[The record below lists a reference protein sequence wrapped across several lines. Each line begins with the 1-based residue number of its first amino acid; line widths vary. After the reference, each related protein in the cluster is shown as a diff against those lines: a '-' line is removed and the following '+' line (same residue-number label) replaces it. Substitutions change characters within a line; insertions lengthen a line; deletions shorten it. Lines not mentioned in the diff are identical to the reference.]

1 MGGHRRSDHGR
12 RRHRERGLLLGR
24 PGFNPRDSTGRRSL
38 SRQRRAAMSGV
49 PDQVFNLTMA
59 TNERPELDQDV
70 AEVRRRVEALAN
82 DIRGLGMDLRVSAEE
97 YGPERDFDGT
107 ITRTITF
114 SFKIAQQDD

>member
-1 MGGHRRSDHGR
+1 
-12 RRHRERGLLLGR
+12 
-24 PGFNPRDSTGRRSL
+24 
-38 SRQRRAAMSGV
+38 
-49 PDQVFNLTMA
+49 MA
-59 TNERPELDQDV
+59 TNDQSDLDQDV

-114 SFKIAQQDD
+114 SFKIAQQED

>member
-1 MGGHRRSDHGR
+1 
-12 RRHRERGLLLGR
+12 
-24 PGFNPRDSTGRRSL
+24 
-38 SRQRRAAMSGV
+38 
-49 PDQVFNLTMA
+49 MA
-59 TNERPELDQDV
+59 TNDQSDLDQDV

>member
-1 MGGHRRSDHGR
+1 M
-12 RRHRERGLLLGR
+12 
-24 PGFNPRDSTGRRSL
+24 
-38 SRQRRAAMSGV
+38 
-49 PDQVFNLTMA
+49 
-59 TNERPELDQDV
+59 

-97 YGPERDFDGT
+97 YGLERDFDGT

>member
-1 MGGHRRSDHGR
+1 
-12 RRHRERGLLLGR
+12 
-24 PGFNPRDSTGRRSL
+24 
-38 SRQRRAAMSGV
+38 
-49 PDQVFNLTMA
+49 MA
-59 TNERPELDQDV
+59 TNDQSELDQDV

-82 DIRGLGMDLRVSAEE
+82 DMRGLGMELRVSAEE

>member
-1 MGGHRRSDHGR
+1 MTTNDQSD
-12 RRHRERGLLLGR
+12 
-24 PGFNPRDSTGRRSL
+24 
-38 SRQRRAAMSGV
+38 
-49 PDQVFNLTMA
+49 
-59 TNERPELDQDV
+59 LDQDV